1 MLAAYFLFMY
11 PLQSRLY
18 VPHRP
23 NTNSSLFG
31 LLPFI
36 SFAFFFFHFL
46 SLSLS
51 RSFLSFSLDIFRGS
65 SNDEF
70 PCREIDDTRDNEN
83 LSDIIADVLIKD
95 QANPCLKQ
103 KFLDTVNEA
112 VLYLHINYIIYGT
125 QVFYI
130 KHS

>member
-1 MLAAYFLFMY
+1 MY

-36 SFAFFFFHFL
+36 SLAFFFLHPPPSL

-51 RSFLSFSLDIFRGS
+51 LSFVPFLWPGYFSRGS

-83 LSDIIADVLIKD
+83 LSAIIADVLIKD
-95 QANPCLKQ
+95 PANPCLKK
-103 KFLDTVNEA
+103 KFLETVNEA

-125 QVFYI
+125 QEFYI
-130 KHS
+130 KYS